1 MHVAPANRPD
11 EGLGLALLRKIKRTA
26 GFVVPLVFL
35 FAERYWFHRGY
46 PSYVASIVNIPG
58 TDLEGPVLA
67 DLCLTRVYKVGTTG
81 FTLSSI
87 PIDAST
93 HRSSLLIGA
102 D

>member
-1 MHVAPANRPD
+1 MTAAVTEPTFQRPHTGWD
-11 EGLGLALLRKIKRTA
+11 QRLLM
-26 GFVVPLVFL
+26 
-35 FAERYWFHRGY
+35 
-46 PSYVASIVNIPG
+46 
-58 TDLEGPVLA
+58 A